1 MLRKHNN
8 VTNLTAHAADV
19 QVNQHIT
26 ARDHRRQHILT
37 GAVSAVFISAWLS
50 VSLGSYD
57 WQWSAIW
64 QYLTAEDA
72 APRHVAM
79 QWYVL
84 WDLRLPRTL
93 MAICVGALLG
103 MAGCAMQG
111 LVRNPLADPGLIGIS
126 GGAAAAAA
134 TSMAILPQYWPGI
147 NPFATVIAAFCGAL
161 LTVAMV
167 LHMAKRAHGIAVGT
181 LILAGVAIN
190 ALTGTF
196 IGAIS
201 YLADDDALRQ
211 ISYWTMGSLA
221 GANWLQV
228 AILSSCLAVSAS
240 VFWHCRSA
248 LNLFALGEQD
258 AAYQGLNVKRYKN
271 LLLWTVA
278 FAVALATALC
288 GIIGFIGLVIP
299 HICRNLV
306 GVDQRFLMPASGILG
321 SVLLVLSDCVSR
333 SLFSPLEI
341 PIGIITSAVGA
352 PFFLYLLYQ
361 QRGRIDD

>member
-1 MLRKHNN
+1 M
-8 VTNLTAHAADV
+8 TNLTAPAVDI
-19 QVNQHIT
+19 QVDQHIVS
-26 ARDHRRQHILT
+26 RDSRRQQILFAAIVAV
-37 GAVSAVFISAWLS
+37 GASAWLS
-50 VSLGSYD
+50 ISMGSYD
-57 WQWSAIW
+57 WQWSSVW
-64 QYLTAEDA
+64 QYLTAEESTSRSA
-72 APRHVAM
+72 SM

-84 WDLRLPRTL
+84 WNLRLPRTL

-134 TSMAILPQYWPGI
+134 TSMAILPLYWPGVTS
-147 NPFATVIAAFCGAL
+147 FATVIAAFCGAL

-167 LHMAKRAHGIAVGT
+167 LRMAKRPHGVAVST

-190 ALTGTF
+190 ALTGTV

-228 AILSSCLAVSAS
+228 ALLSSCLLISAC
-240 VFWHCRSA
+240 VFWHCRAA
-248 LNLFALGEQD
+248 LNLFALGEQE
-258 AAYQGLNVKRYKN
+258 AAYQGLNVTRYKN

-306 GVDQRFLMPASGILG
+306 GVDQRFLMPASGIFG

-333 SLFSPLEI
+333 SLFSPLEV

-361 QRGRIDD
+361 QRGRSDD

>member
-1 MLRKHNN
+1 MQISQTVALR
-8 VTNLTAHAADV
+8 DS
-19 QVNQHIT
+19 
-26 ARDHRRQHILT
+26 RRRQILFT
-37 GAVSAVFISAWLS
+37 ATLAVVVSAWLS

-64 QYLTAEDA
+64 KYLTQPDSASRDI
-72 APRHVAM
+72 AM

-93 MAICVGALLG
+93 MALCVGALLG

-134 TSMAILPQYWPGI
+134 TSMAILPLYWPQVT
-147 NPFATVIAAFCGAL
+147 PFATVIAAFCGAL

-167 LHMAKRAHGIAVGT
+167 LQMAKRPHGVAVST

-190 ALTGTF
+190 ALTGTV

-228 AILSSCLAVSAS
+228 GILSSCLIASAS
-240 VFWHCRSA
+240 IFWHCRSA
-248 LNLFALGEQD
+248 LNLFALGEQE
-258 AAYQGLNVKRYKN
+258 AAYQGLDTRRYKN
-271 LLLWTVA
+271 MLLWAVA

-306 GVDQRFLMPASGILG
+306 GVDQRYLMPASGILG
-321 SVLLVLSDCVSR
+321 SALLILSDCVSR

-361 QRGRIDD
+361 QRGASYA

>member
-1 MLRKHNN
+1 M
-8 VTNLTAHAADV
+8 TNLSASAVDM
-19 QVNQHIT
+19 QVNRHIVG
-26 ARDHRRQHILT
+26 RDARRQQILT
-37 GAVSAVFISAWLS
+37 VALLAVAVSAWLS
-50 VSLGSYD
+50 VSLGSYQ

-64 QYLTAEDA
+64 QYLTADDTA
-72 APRHVAM
+72 ARNVAM

-126 GGAAAAAA
+126 GGTAAAAA
-134 TSMAILPQYWPGI
+134 TSMAVLPLYWPAI
-147 NPFATVIAAFCGAL
+147 TPFATVIAAFCGAL

-167 LHMAKRAHGIAVGT
+167 LHMAKRPHGVAVST

-190 ALTGTF
+190 ALTGTV

-201 YLADDDALRQ
+201 YVADDDALRQ

-228 AILSSCLAVSAS
+228 AMLSSCLLVSAC
-240 VFWHCRSA
+240 VFWRCRAA
-248 LNLFALGEQD
+248 LNLFALGEQE
-258 AAYQGLNVKRYKN
+258 AAYQGLNVTRYKN

-306 GVDQRFLMPASGILG
+306 GVDQRYLMPASGILG

-361 QRGRIDD
+361 QRGRTDD